1 MKASGIKNISCVFVF
16 IILAVAGCKSGEQLA
31 RPAETSFEPGK
42 TKITEILAQYG
53 KPGYECA
60 GVFNEKPVTQYVYTL
75 AKTPYSVFFYPEA
88 IPVSVPMRLMTFNFC
103 NDVLVGYL
111 YTSSFKDD
119 NTNFDETK
127 IGLIKANM
135 TQEKELI
142 MIMGRPSG
150 RSIYPV
156 AAQDET
162 IITYSYGESRAS
174 GENRQNVKRYE
185 KILTVHLDQAGTV
198 TGIDFKNDFK

>member
-1 MKASGIKNISCVFVF
+1 MKTSGIKNILCVFVF
-16 IILAVAGCKSGEQLA
+16 IIAAFTACKSGEQMT
-31 RPAETSFEPGK
+31 RPAETSFEPGR
-42 TKITEILAQYG
+42 TKITEIIVQYG
-53 KPGYECA
+53 KPEYEYA
-60 GVFNEKPVTQYVYTL
+60 RVFNENPVTQYVYTL
-75 AKTPYSVFFYPEA
+75 AKTPYTVFFYPEA
-88 IPVSVPMRLMTFNFC
+88 IPVSVPVRLMTFNFC

-119 NTNFDETK
+119 NTDFDETK
-127 IGLIKANM
+127 AGLIKVNV

-174 GENRQNVKRYE
+174 GENRQTVKRYE
-185 KILTVHLDQAGTV
+185 KILTVRLDRAGTV
-198 TGIDFKNDFK
+198 TGFDLKNDFK